1 MNTVVDLLIIRLH
14 SRYVTSFNLII
25 QRIDLKLPSNHWL
38 SETLIFPG
46 GGGVGKKTEKGGK
59 RERIWFQCAL
69 GGPCDEQLNK
79 EISCL

>member
-1 MNTVVDLLIIRLH
+1 MNTVVDSLIIRFH

-25 QRIDLKLPSNHWL
+25 QRIDMKLPSNHWL

-59 RERIWFQCAL
+59 RNGFGFNVL
-69 GGPCDEQLNK
+69 
-79 EISCL
+79 